1 MSLTHFNKKN
11 KNTEM
16 VDISNKNKSQRIAI
30 AKGEMIIDKS
40 LYDYLLK
47 NKKITNNLFNTSKIS
62 GVLAAKNT
70 SNVIPL
76 THNIPIDYID
86 IKIELKNNT
95 KINIIAEA
103 KSHYSTGIEIEVIH
117 AVAVTAT
124 TLYDMLK
131 SYKKTIIINISASES
146 KLPTLHKKNEEE
158 NNFELSKASDKMEND
173 SFVKTIKE
181 KFNATSIDNSIK
193 INKQTKGD

>member
-131 SYKKTIIINISASES
+131 SYKKTIIIKNIQLVKKTGGS
-146 KLPTLHKKNEEE
+146 KKL
-158 NNFELSKASDKMEND
+158 
-173 SFVKTIKE
+173 
-181 KFNATSIDNSIK
+181 
-193 INKQTKGD
+193 

>member
-16 VDISNKNKSQRIAI
+16 VDISNKNKSERIAI
-30 AKGEMIIDKS
+30 AKGEMIINKS

-76 THNIPIDYID
+76 THNIPIDYVD

-95 KINIIAEA
+95 KITIIAEA

-131 SYKKTIIINISASES
+131 SYKKTIIIKNIQ
-146 KLPTLHKKNEEE
+146 LVKKTGG
-158 NNFELSKASDKMEND
+158 S
-173 SFVKTIKE
+173 
-181 KFNATSIDNSIK
+181 
-193 INKQTKGD
+193 TK

>member
-16 VDISNKNKSQRIAI
+16 VDISNKNKSERIAI

-131 SYKKTIIINISASES
+131 SYKKTIIIKNIQLVKKTGGS
-146 KLPTLHKKNEEE
+146 KKL
-158 NNFELSKASDKMEND
+158 
-173 SFVKTIKE
+173 
-181 KFNATSIDNSIK
+181 
-193 INKQTKGD
+193 

>member
-30 AKGEMIIDKS
+30 AKGEMTINKS
-40 LYDYLLK
+40 LYDYLIK

-76 THNIPIDYID
+76 THNIPIDYVD

-95 KINIIAEA
+95 KIDIIAEA

-131 SYKKTIIINISASES
+131 SYKKTIIIKNIQLVKKTGGS
-146 KLPTLHKKNEEE
+146 KKL
-158 NNFELSKASDKMEND
+158 
-173 SFVKTIKE
+173 
-181 KFNATSIDNSIK
+181 
-193 INKQTKGD
+193 

>member
-76 THNIPIDYID
+76 THNIPIDYVD

-95 KINIIAEA
+95 KIDIIAEA

-131 SYKKTIIINISASES
+131 SYKKTIIIKNIQLVKKTGGS
-146 KLPTLHKKNEEE
+146 KKL
-158 NNFELSKASDKMEND
+158 
-173 SFVKTIKE
+173 
-181 KFNATSIDNSIK
+181 
-193 INKQTKGD
+193 

>member
-16 VDISNKNKSQRIAI
+16 VDIIDKNKTQRSAI
-30 AKGEMIIDKS
+30 AKGTIVIDKT
-40 LYDYLLK
+40 LYEYLLK

-86 IKIELKNNT
+86 IKIELKNKT
-95 KINIIAEA
+95 QINIVAEA
-103 KSHYSTGIEIEVIH
+103 KSHYSTGIEIEVIY
-117 AVAVTAT
+117 AISVTAT

-131 SYKKTIIINISASES
+131 SFKKKIIIKNIQLVKKTGGS
-146 KLPTLHKKNEEE
+146 K
-158 NNFELSKASDKMEND
+158 
-173 SFVKTIKE
+173 
-181 KFNATSIDNSIK
+181 
-193 INKQTKGD
+193 KQ

>member
-131 SYKKTIIINISASES
+131 SYKKTIIIKNIQ
-146 KLPTLHKKNEEE
+146 LVKKTGGSTR
-158 NNFELSKASDKMEND
+158 L
-173 SFVKTIKE
+173 
-181 KFNATSIDNSIK
+181 
-193 INKQTKGD
+193 

>member
-30 AKGEMIIDKS
+30 AKGEMIINKS

-131 SYKKTIIINISASES
+131 SYKKTIIIKNIQLIKKTGGS
-146 KLPTLHKKNEEE
+146 KRL
-158 NNFELSKASDKMEND
+158 
-173 SFVKTIKE
+173 
-181 KFNATSIDNSIK
+181 
-193 INKQTKGD
+193 

>member
-30 AKGEMIIDKS
+30 AKGEMIINKS

-131 SYKKTIIINISASES
+131 SYKKTIIIKNIQ
-146 KLPTLHKKNEEE
+146 LVKKTGGSTR
-158 NNFELSKASDKMEND
+158 L
-173 SFVKTIKE
+173 
-181 KFNATSIDNSIK
+181 
-193 INKQTKGD
+193 

>member
-76 THNIPIDYID
+76 THNIPIDYVD

-131 SYKKTIIINISASES
+131 SYKKTIIIKNIQLVKKTGGS
-146 KLPTLHKKNEEE
+146 KKL
-158 NNFELSKASDKMEND
+158 
-173 SFVKTIKE
+173 
-181 KFNATSIDNSIK
+181 
-193 INKQTKGD
+193 

>member
-86 IKIELKNNT
+86 IKIELKSNT

-131 SYKKTIIINISASES
+131 SYKKTIIIKNIQLVKKTGGS
-146 KLPTLHKKNEEE
+146 KKL
-158 NNFELSKASDKMEND
+158 
-173 SFVKTIKE
+173 
-181 KFNATSIDNSIK
+181 
-193 INKQTKGD
+193 

>member
-1 MSLTHFNKKN
+1 MH
-11 KNTEM
+11 
-16 VDISNKNKSQRIAI
+16 KSERIAI
-30 AKGEMIIDKS
+30 AKGEMIINKS

-131 SYKKTIIINISASES
+131 SYKKTIIIKNIQLVKKTGGS
-146 KLPTLHKKNEEE
+146 KKL
-158 NNFELSKASDKMEND
+158 
-173 SFVKTIKE
+173 
-181 KFNATSIDNSIK
+181 
-193 INKQTKGD
+193 

>member
-16 VDISNKNKSQRIAI
+16 VDISNKNKSERIAI
-30 AKGEMIIDKS
+30 AKGEMIINKS

-76 THNIPIDYID
+76 THNIPIDYVD
-86 IKIELKNNT
+86 IKIELKNNS

-131 SYKKTIIINISASES
+131 SYKKTIIIKNIQLIKKTGGS
-146 KLPTLHKKNEEE
+146 KRL
-158 NNFELSKASDKMEND
+158 
-173 SFVKTIKE
+173 
-181 KFNATSIDNSIK
+181 
-193 INKQTKGD
+193 

>member
-16 VDISNKNKSQRIAI
+16 VDISNKNKTQRIAI
-30 AKGEMIIDKS
+30 AKGEMIINKS

-76 THNIPIDYID
+76 THNIPIDYVD

-117 AVAVTAT
+117 AVAATAT

-131 SYKKTIIINISASES
+131 SYKKTIIIKNIQLIKKTGGS
-146 KLPTLHKKNEEE
+146 KRL
-158 NNFELSKASDKMEND
+158 
-173 SFVKTIKE
+173 
-181 KFNATSIDNSIK
+181 
-193 INKQTKGD
+193 

>member
-117 AVAVTAT
+117 AVAITAT

-131 SYKKTIIINISASES
+131 SYKKTIIIKNIQLVKKTGGS
-146 KLPTLHKKNEEE
+146 KKL
-158 NNFELSKASDKMEND
+158 
-173 SFVKTIKE
+173 
-181 KFNATSIDNSIK
+181 
-193 INKQTKGD
+193 

>member
-47 NKKITNNLFNTSKIS
+47 NKKITSNLFNTSKIS

-76 THNIPIDYID
+76 THNIPIDYVD

-131 SYKKTIIINISASES
+131 SYKKTIIIKNIQ
-146 KLPTLHKKNEEE
+146 LVKKTGGSTR
-158 NNFELSKASDKMEND
+158 L
-173 SFVKTIKE
+173 
-181 KFNATSIDNSIK
+181 
-193 INKQTKGD
+193 

>member
-11 KNTEM
+11 KHTEM
-16 VDISNKNKSQRIAI
+16 VDTSNKNKSQRIAI
-30 AKGEMIIDKS
+30 AKGEMIINKS

-76 THNIPIDYID
+76 THNIPIDYVD

-131 SYKKTIIINISASES
+131 SYKKTIIIKNIQLVKKTGGS
-146 KLPTLHKKNEEE
+146 KKL
-158 NNFELSKASDKMEND
+158 
-173 SFVKTIKE
+173 
-181 KFNATSIDNSIK
+181 
-193 INKQTKGD
+193 

>member
-30 AKGEMIIDKS
+30 AKGEIIINKS

-76 THNIPIDYID
+76 THNIPIDYVD

-131 SYKKTIIINISASES
+131 SYKKTIIIKNIQLIKKTGGS
-146 KLPTLHKKNEEE
+146 KRL
-158 NNFELSKASDKMEND
+158 
-173 SFVKTIKE
+173 
-181 KFNATSIDNSIK
+181 
-193 INKQTKGD
+193 

>member
-1 MSLTHFNKKN
+1 MGLTHFNKKN

-131 SYKKTIIINISASES
+131 SYKKTIIIKNIQLVKKTGGS
-146 KLPTLHKKNEEE
+146 KKL
-158 NNFELSKASDKMEND
+158 
-173 SFVKTIKE
+173 
-181 KFNATSIDNSIK
+181 
-193 INKQTKGD
+193 

>member
-30 AKGEMIIDKS
+30 AKGEMIINKS

-47 NKKITNNLFNTSKIS
+47 NEKITNNLFNTSKIS

-131 SYKKTIIINISASES
+131 SYKKTIIIKNIQLVKKTGGS
-146 KLPTLHKKNEEE
+146 KKL
-158 NNFELSKASDKMEND
+158 
-173 SFVKTIKE
+173 
-181 KFNATSIDNSIK
+181 
-193 INKQTKGD
+193 

>member
-30 AKGEMIIDKS
+30 AKGEMIIDKT

-76 THNIPIDYID
+76 THNIPIDYVD
-86 IKIELKNNT
+86 IKIELKDNT
-95 KINIIAEA
+95 KINIVAEA

-131 SYKKTIIINISASES
+131 SYKKIIIIKNIQ
-146 KLPTLHKKNEEE
+146 LVKKTGG
-158 NNFELSKASDKMEND
+158 S
-173 SFVKTIKE
+173 TR
-181 KFNATSIDNSIK
+181 
-193 INKQTKGD
+193 

>member
-30 AKGEMIIDKS
+30 AKGEMIINKS

-86 IKIELKNNT
+86 IKIELKN
-95 KINIIAEA
+95 K
-103 KSHYSTGIEIEVIH
+103 K
-117 AVAVTAT
+117 
-124 TLYDMLK
+124 LK
-131 SYKKTIIINISASES
+131 LFYLRS
-146 KLPTLHKKNEEE
+146 
-158 NNFELSKASDKMEND
+158 
-173 SFVKTIKE
+173 
-181 KFNATSIDNSIK
+181 
-193 INKQTKGD
+193 

>member
-16 VDISNKNKSQRIAI
+16 VDISNKNKSERIAI
-30 AKGEMIIDKS
+30 AKGEMIISKS

-76 THNIPIDYID
+76 THNIPIDYVD

-131 SYKKTIIINISASES
+131 SYKKTIIIKNIQ
-146 KLPTLHKKNEEE
+146 LVKKTGGSTR
-158 NNFELSKASDKMEND
+158 L
-173 SFVKTIKE
+173 
-181 KFNATSIDNSIK
+181 
-193 INKQTKGD
+193 

>member
-16 VDISNKNKSQRIAI
+16 VDISNKNKSERIAI
-30 AKGEMIIDKS
+30 AKGEMIINKS

-76 THNIPIDYID
+76 THNIPIDYVD

-131 SYKKTIIINISASES
+131 SYKKTIIIKNIQLVKKTGGS
-146 KLPTLHKKNEEE
+146 KRL
-158 NNFELSKASDKMEND
+158 
-173 SFVKTIKE
+173 
-181 KFNATSIDNSIK
+181 
-193 INKQTKGD
+193 

>member
-30 AKGEMIIDKS
+30 AKGEMIINKS

-70 SNVIPL
+70 SKVIPL

-131 SYKKTIIINISASES
+131 SYKKTIIIKNIQLVKKTGGS
-146 KLPTLHKKNEEE
+146 KKL
-158 NNFELSKASDKMEND
+158 
-173 SFVKTIKE
+173 
-181 KFNATSIDNSIK
+181 
-193 INKQTKGD
+193 

>member
-11 KNTEM
+11 KHTEM

-30 AKGEMIIDKS
+30 AKGEMIINKS
-40 LYDYLLK
+40 LYGYLLK

-131 SYKKTIIINISASES
+131 SYKKTIIIKNIQLVKKTGGS
-146 KLPTLHKKNEEE
+146 KKL
-158 NNFELSKASDKMEND
+158 
-173 SFVKTIKE
+173 
-181 KFNATSIDNSIK
+181 
-193 INKQTKGD
+193 

>member
-76 THNIPIDYID
+76 THNIPIDYVD

-131 SYKKTIIINISASES
+131 SYKKTIIIKNIQLVKKTGGS
-146 KLPTLHKKNEEE
+146 KRL
-158 NNFELSKASDKMEND
+158 
-173 SFVKTIKE
+173 
-181 KFNATSIDNSIK
+181 
-193 INKQTKGD
+193 

>member
-30 AKGEMIIDKS
+30 AKGEMTINKS
-40 LYDYLLK
+40 LYDYLIK

-131 SYKKTIIINISASES
+131 SYKKTIIIKNIQLVKKTGGS
-146 KLPTLHKKNEEE
+146 KKL
-158 NNFELSKASDKMEND
+158 
-173 SFVKTIKE
+173 
-181 KFNATSIDNSIK
+181 
-193 INKQTKGD
+193 

>member
-11 KNTEM
+11 NNTEM
-16 VDISNKNKSQRIAI
+16 VDISNKNKSERIAI
-30 AKGEMIIDKS
+30 AKGEMIINKS

-76 THNIPIDYID
+76 THNIPIDYVD

-131 SYKKTIIINISASES
+131 SYKKTIIIKNIQLIKKTGGS
-146 KLPTLHKKNEEE
+146 KRL
-158 NNFELSKASDKMEND
+158 
-173 SFVKTIKE
+173 
-181 KFNATSIDNSIK
+181 
-193 INKQTKGD
+193 

>member
-30 AKGEMIIDKS
+30 AKGEMIINKS

-86 IKIELKNNT
+86 IKIELKSNT

-131 SYKKTIIINISASES
+131 SYKKTIIIKNIQ
-146 KLPTLHKKNEEE
+146 LVKKTGGSTR
-158 NNFELSKASDKMEND
+158 L
-173 SFVKTIKE
+173 
-181 KFNATSIDNSIK
+181 
-193 INKQTKGD
+193 

>member
-30 AKGEMIIDKS
+30 AKGEMIINKS

-131 SYKKTIIINISASES
+131 SYKKTIIIKNIQLVKKTGGS
-146 KLPTLHKKNEEE
+146 KKL
-158 NNFELSKASDKMEND
+158 
-173 SFVKTIKE
+173 
-181 KFNATSIDNSIK
+181 
-193 INKQTKGD
+193 